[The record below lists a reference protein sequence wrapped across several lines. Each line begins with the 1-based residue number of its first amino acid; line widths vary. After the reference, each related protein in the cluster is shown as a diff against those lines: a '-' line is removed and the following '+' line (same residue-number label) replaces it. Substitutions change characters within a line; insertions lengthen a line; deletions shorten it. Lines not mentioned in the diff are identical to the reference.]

1 MKLLLKTYIYSLLEC
16 QRGTYGVNCSGL
28 CGHCSDLSECSRI
41 DGSCLTGC
49 DNGYHGRLC
58 EKGNSKY
65 LCFIITFHT
74 IYFCF
79 VEASVLCQCRLHF
92 K

>member
-1 MKLLLKTYIYSLLEC
+1 MSLIPFMLRLVGMQNHILSQNKTSLNKIYIYSLLEC
-16 QRGTYGVNCSGL
+16 QHGTYGINCSGL

-58 EKGNSKY
+58 DKGNSK
-65 LCFIITFHT
+65 
-74 IYFCF
+74 
-79 VEASVLCQCRLHF
+79 
-92 K
+92 